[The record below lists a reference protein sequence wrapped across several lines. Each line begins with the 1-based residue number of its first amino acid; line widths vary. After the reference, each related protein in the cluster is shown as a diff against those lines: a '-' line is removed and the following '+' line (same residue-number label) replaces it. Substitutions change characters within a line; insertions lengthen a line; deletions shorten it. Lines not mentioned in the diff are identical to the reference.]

1 MCVNTYSFCS
11 FLWAVQAGVSHDMD
25 AVKRARCDAGIACK
39 HKQVGRSVER
49 GGRTILLGASCAS
62 WPLLVP
68 LRAPRRHERPRGGR
82 REPQDGSKTG
92 SRRLQG
98 SADLRLRGCG
108 SVPDIRVLCC
118 QYCFHSISAF
128 ARVRSSKGCSAS
140 VMWFSP
146 ALCACADVE
155 HRDLHE

>member
-98 SADLRLRGCG
+98 SYIHIWEIPGPGPKAAFCVCVDADQSLIFGCFAVNTVFTQFLRLRGCG
-108 SVPDIRVLCC
+108 
-118 QYCFHSISAF
+118 A
-128 ARVRSSKGCSAS
+128 AKG
-140 VMWFSP
+140 
-146 ALCACADVE
+146 ALL
-155 HRDLHE
+155 R